1 MDAIRLDH
9 VSFTYEDLR
18 RAKGAPARP
27 ALTDVSLAVPHGQFL
42 CVIGHS
48 GGGKSTLLRLISGL
62 SHPTSG
68 RVIVNGAPVTEPG
81 LDRAIV
87 FQDYSLFPWMRARAN
102 VAFGIEQA
110 DRVLK
115 RGQSKQEMARTAE
128 RYLELV
134 GMADAQD
141 KYPYQLSGGMQQ
153 RVAIARALAMD
164 TQIVLFDEPFGALDV
179 KTRRA
184 LQALVA
190 TLWADSQNGKTAVFV
205 THDISEAILLADRVV
220 FVADGRIA
228 ADFMVDLPRPRT
240 QELLT
245 ENARA
250 RQIAERLTAL
260 FYESEP
266 APGAGEGVP
275 AEAPAERVQQGEGAS
290 RLWLES

>member
-1 MDAIRLDH
+1 MDAIRLED

-18 RAKGAPARP
+18 HGKGGQARP
-27 ALTDVSLAVPHGQFL
+27 ALKGVSLSVPQGQFL

-62 SHPTSG
+62 SHPSSG
-68 RVIVNGAPVTEPG
+68 RVLVDGQQVTDPG

-87 FQDYSLFPWMRARAN
+87 FQDYALFPWMRVRAN

-110 DRVLK
+110 NKQLA
-115 RGQSKQEMARTAE
+115 RGLSKQDIQRTAE

-164 TQIVLFDEPFGALDV
+164 TPIVLFDEPFGALDV

-190 TLWADSQNGKTAVFV
+190 QLWAESQDGKTAVFV

-220 FVADGRIA
+220 FVADGQVT
-228 ADFMVDLPRPRT
+228 ADFLVDLPRPRSVETLT
-240 QELLT
+240 QDG
-245 ENARA
+245 RA
-250 RQIAERLTAL
+250 RKIEERLTGL

-266 APGAGEGVP
+266 APDGWEG
-275 AEAPAERVQQGEGAS
+275 APAERPQVEREAG
-290 RLWLES
+290 RLWLQS

>member
-18 RAKGAPARP
+18 HAKGMSAHP
-27 ALTDVSLAVPHGQFL
+27 ALTDVSLSVPQGQFL

-48 GGGKSTLLRLISGL
+48 GGGKSTLLRLLSGL
-62 SHPTSG
+62 SQPTSG
-68 RVIVNGAPVTEPG
+68 HVLINGAPVTEPG

-110 DRVLK
+110 NKQLA
-115 RGQSKQEMARTAE
+115 RGLSKQDIQRTAE

-153 RVAIARALAMD
+153 RVAIARTLAMD
-164 TQIVLFDEPFGALDV
+164 TPIVLFDEPFGALDL
-179 KTRRA
+179 KTRRS

-190 TLWADSQNGKTAVFV
+190 RLWAESQDGKTAVFV

-220 FVADGRIA
+220 FVADGRIM

-245 ENARA
+245 EDARA
-250 RQIAERLTAL
+250 GRIEERLTAL

-266 APGAGEGVP
+266 ALDAREDALAECGRGE
-275 AEAPAERVQQGEGAS
+275 AS
-290 RLWLES
+290 RSWLES